1 MEGLFGATVVALLEE
16 CAGQEI
22 GQLGAT
28 PVLFRQTVQGMN
40 GVAGLGLSLGQ
51 MEVDTRQLTENGI
64 FVHFLEFLVL
74 FRRQINPIELEMNL
88 QGQQGRFQAA
98 TTNTILH
105 QSRQCFLG
113 LAGFQQD
120 LGGCETDGRISTVLV
135 ARRVRSTS

>member
-22 GQLGAT
+22 GQLGTA
-28 PVLFRQTVQGMN
+28 PVLFRRTFQGMT
-40 GVAGLGLSLGQ
+40 GE
-51 MEVDTRQLTENGI
+51 MKVDTRQLAENGI
-64 FVHFLEFLVL
+64 FVHRLELLVL